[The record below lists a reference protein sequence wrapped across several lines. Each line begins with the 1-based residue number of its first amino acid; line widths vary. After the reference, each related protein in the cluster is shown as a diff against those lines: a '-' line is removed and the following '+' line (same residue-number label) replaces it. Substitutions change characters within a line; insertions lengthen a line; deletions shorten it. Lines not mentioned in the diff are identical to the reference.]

1 MALVPS
7 VIPASEAQQWLPG
20 GELGRCLVGAV
31 PVLMPFFT
39 WVLLKVVPGTVIRKG
54 LMGGEDERAG
64 NSCKFLI

>member
-1 MALVPS
+1 MPGGDRC
-7 VIPASEAQQWLPG
+7 QQWVEEG
-20 GELGRCLVGAV
+20 GI
-31 PVLMPFFT
+31 PVLVPFFT

>member
-1 MALVPS
+1 M
-7 VIPASEAQQWLPG
+7 WG
-20 GELGRCLVGAV
+20 GRGI
-31 PVLMPFFT
+31 PVLVPFFT

>member
-1 MALVPS
+1 MGTGASS
-7 VIPASEAQQWLPG
+7 VWG
-20 GELGRCLVGAV
+20 GRGI
-31 PVLMPFFT
+31 PVLVPFFT